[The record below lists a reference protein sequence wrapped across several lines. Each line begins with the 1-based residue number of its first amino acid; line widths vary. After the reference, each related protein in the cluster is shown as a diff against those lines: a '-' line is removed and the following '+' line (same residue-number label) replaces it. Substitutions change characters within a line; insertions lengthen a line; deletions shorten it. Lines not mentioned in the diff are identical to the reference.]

1 MWALSIRWFAQ
12 RRNWGTTACVHSAS
26 YPSFCPYHLSANQH
40 FYWARP
46 RMSNATQ
53 INLRSVSVLM
63 IPKRSPKSF
72 QKHWLA
78 MKSLPNPFGQAA
90 KWRRKSHHIRH
101 TAKLSQKSFF
111 RSVFP
116 QSLVGRC
123 ISHPFFPLSLLKF
136 QFYSFFPPPHANCI
150 DSSLIQ
156 LLLLITLCCF
166 WGGNFIDVPI
176 IWSAQTWEC
185 GGWTVSGLKVKYT
198 ITFCFLLIRSL
209 QMSHS
214 LAGGR
219 WI

>member
-1 MWALSIRWFAQ
+1 MAHQNLGAPGKYIAMHMWALSIRWSAQ

-26 YPSFCPYHLSANQH
+26 YPSFCPSHLSANQH

-63 IPKRSPKSF
+63 IPKRNPKSF

-78 MKSLPNPFGQAA
+78 MKSLPNSFGQAA
-90 KWRRKSHHIRH
+90 KWRRKSRHIRH

-111 RSVFP
+111 SPVFP

-136 QFYSFFPPPHANCI
+136 QFYSFFPHHMPTALI
-150 DSSLIQ
+150 LVWSSFY
-156 LLLLITLCCF
+156 C
-166 WGGNFIDVPI
+166 
-176 IWSAQTWEC
+176 
-185 GGWTVSGLKVKYT
+185 
-198 ITFCFLLIRSL
+198 
-209 QMSHS
+209 
-214 LAGGR
+214 
-219 WI
+219 